1 MSDTAIRIGI
11 VGFGKIAKD
20 QHVPALSA
28 NPAYELVA
36 VTSRSHPGSPG
47 ILTFRELA
55 DMLKDTPRLD
65 AVSFCTPPQGRYAL
79 ARQALE
85 HGVHVMLEKP
95 PCATVRE
102 IEDLAA
108 LARKSG
114 LALFASWHSRAAA
127 AVETARQWLATR
139 TIRRIAVSWKEDV
152 RHWHPGQTWIWQP
165 GGLGVFDP
173 GINALS
179 VLTAIHPRT
188 VLIREAVLYFPANCA
203 APIAA
208 SLELTDADDLSIHAE
223 FDFRQTGEQT
233 WDIVVET
240 DGGELRLRHGGAI
253 LQIDGREVPAA
264 PTALA
269 GEYPSLYEHFAQ
281 LVRTRSVDA
290 DVAPLQL
297 VADAFLVGRRETVD
311 PFYE

>member
-1 MSDTAIRIGI
+1 M
-11 VGFGKIAKD
+11 
-20 QHVPALSA
+20 LSHA
-28 NPAYELVA
+28 
-36 VTSRSHPGSPG
+36 PG
-47 ILTFRELA
+47 
-55 DMLKDTPRLD
+55 LD

-79 ARQALE
+79 ARQALIS
-85 HGVHVMLEKP
+85 GRHVMLEKP

-102 IEDLAA
+102 VEDLAA
-108 LARKSG
+108 YARKAG

-127 AVETARQWLATR
+127 GVETARQWLSGR
-139 TIRRIAVSWKEDV
+139 TVRKIVVNWKEDV

-188 VLIREAVLYFPANCA
+188 VLVREAVLYFPSNCA

-208 SLELTDADDLSIHAE
+208 TIELADEDDLSIHAE

-240 DGGELRLRHGGAI
+240 DSGELRLGHGGGT
-253 LQIDGREVPAA
+253 LQIDGRAVALPAS
-264 PTALA
+264 
-269 GEYPSLYEHFAQ
+269 GEYPTLYKRFAE
-281 LVRTRSVDA
+281 LVRTRTVDV

-311 PFYE
+311 PFYD